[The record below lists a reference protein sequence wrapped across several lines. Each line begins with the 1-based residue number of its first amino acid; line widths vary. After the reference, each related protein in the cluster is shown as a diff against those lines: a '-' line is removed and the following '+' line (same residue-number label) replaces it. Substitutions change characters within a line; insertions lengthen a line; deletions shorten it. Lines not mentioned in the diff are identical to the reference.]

1 MLVSFENVSFAYR
14 DVPILQDGCFSLHE
28 NESVGFIGGNGEGK
42 TTLLRLLLNELVPD
56 EGSIFRKNNL
66 KIGYLPQ
73 NGGLESEGTVF
84 SAMSEVFEEDRRL
97 IARLERVQTD
107 FSHAA
112 EKERVALSSELE
124 SLQKRIDARDSYHVD
139 VRIRT
144 VLNGMG
150 FEEMYDQVVSTMSG
164 GEKTRLK
171 LCRLLLE
178 GPELLILDEPTNHLD
193 IKTLF
198 WLEDYLS
205 SYRGAML
212 LVSHDRYFLDRLTSR
227 TLELER
233 GKVLSFKGNYSKY
246 KVLKEELLKQQ
257 WREYEKQQEEI
268 AKLQDYIDRNLVRA
282 TTAKSALSRVNQLE
296 RMEKLERPAPPPKP
310 PRFIFEYDTQP
321 YERVIE
327 AHGFDLT
334 VDGKLLIKN
343 ADLTLLRGEKC
354 ALTGENGTGK
364 TTLLK
369 YLLHENETV
378 RHGKFVRIGYYDQEN
393 ADLDPEERVLD
404 AFWGKNSL
412 MTQTDARKLL
422 AQAGIEAEDVN
433 KKVKELS
440 GGLRAK
446 LELALLES
454 RRGNVLF
461 LDEPTNHLDLPARE
475 ALEEALKRFDGTI
488 LFVSHDRRFIE
499 AIANKIALIENN
511 ELTLFAGGYQ
521 EFLNG
526 HNVEKKSAPPKEK
539 AEQKEKAPV
548 QGYRSKEERAREAKR
563 KQRTKEIEQRLE
575 ALESEEAALNE
586 ELAARAADYT
596 AVKEITAKL
605 EALRSES
612 DALYVEY
619 ETLI

>member
-1 MLVSFENVSFAYR
+1 MLISFENVSFAYR
-14 DVPILQDGCFSLHE
+14 DVPILQDVTFSLHE

-42 TTLLRLLLNELVPD
+42 TTLLRLLLNELTPD
-56 EGSIFRKNNL
+56 EGNVFRKNNL

-97 IARLERVQTD
+97 ISRLEQAQAA
-107 FSHAA
+107 FSRAD
-112 EKERVALSSELE
+112 EKERISLASELE
-124 SLQKRIDARDSYHVD
+124 SLQRRIDARDSYHVE
-139 VRIRT
+139 VRIST

-178 GPELLILDEPTNHLD
+178 EPELLILDEPTNHLD

-198 WLEDYLS
+198 WLEDYLT
-205 SYRGAML
+205 SYHGAML
-212 LVSHDRYFLDRLTSR
+212 IVSHDRYFLDRLTSR

-296 RMEKLERPAPPPKP
+296 RMEKLEKPVPPPKP
-310 PRFIFEYDTQP
+310 PRFVFEYDTQP
-321 YERVIE
+321 YERVVE
-327 AHGFDLT
+327 AHHFDLSI
-334 VDGKLLIKN
+334 DGKLLIKD
-343 ADLTLLRGEKC
+343 ADFTLLRGEKC

-369 YLLHENETV
+369 YLLQESDKVLHA
-378 RHGKFVRIGYYDQEN
+378 KFVRIGYYDQEN
-393 ADLDPEERVLD
+393 ADLDPEDRVLD

-499 AIANKIALIENN
+499 AIANKIALIEDNA
-511 ELTLFAGGYQ
+511 LTLFSGSYR
-521 EFLNG
+521 EFLDG
-526 HNVEKKSAPPKEK
+526 RSAEKKSATLKEK
-539 AEQKEKAPV
+539 AEKEKVPV
-548 QGYRSKEERAREAKR
+548 QGYRSKEDRARDAKR
-563 KQRTKEIEQRLE
+563 KQRTKEIEERLE
-575 ALESEEAALNE
+575 ALEAEEAALNE

-596 AVKEITAKL
+596 AVKEITEKL
-605 EALRSES
+605 ETLRSES
-612 DALYVEY
+612 DALYEEY

>member
-1 MLVSFENVSFAYR
+1 MLISFENVSFAYR
-14 DVPILQDGCFSLHE
+14 DVPILQDVSFSLHE

-42 TTLLRLLLNELVPD
+42 TTLLKLLLGELTPD
-56 EGSIFRKNNL
+56 EGNIFRKNNL

-97 IARLERVQTD
+97 IFRLEQAQAA
-107 FSHAA
+107 FSRAD
-112 EKERVALSSELE
+112 EKERISLASELE
-124 SLQKRIDARDSYHVD
+124 SLQRRIDARDSYHVD

-178 GPELLILDEPTNHLD
+178 EPELLILDEPTNHLD

-198 WLEDYLS
+198 WLEDYLT

-212 LVSHDRYFLDRLTSR
+212 IVSHDRYFLDRLTSR
-227 TLELER
+227 TLELAR

-296 RMEKLERPAPPPKP
+296 RMEKLEKPVPPPKP
-310 PRFIFEYDTQP
+310 PRFVFEYDTQP
-321 YERVIE
+321 YERVVE
-327 AHGFDLT
+327 AHHFDLCI
-334 VDGKLLIKN
+334 DGKQLIKD
-343 ADLTLLRGEKC
+343 ADFTLLRGEKC

-369 YLLHENETV
+369 YLLQESDKVQHA
-378 RHGKFVRIGYYDQEN
+378 KFVRIGYYDQEN
-393 ADLDPEERVLD
+393 ADLDPEDRVLD

-499 AIANKIALIENN
+499 AIANKVALIEDNA
-511 ELTLFAGGYQ
+511 LTLFSGSYR
-521 EFLNG
+521 EFLDG
-526 HNVEKKSAPPKEK
+526 RSAEKKPALLKEKVEKEK
-539 AEQKEKAPV
+539 TPV
-548 QGYRSKEERAREAKR
+548 QGYRSKEDRARDAKR
-563 KQRTKEIEQRLE
+563 KQRTKEIEERLE
-575 ALESEEAALNE
+575 ALEAEEAALNE

-596 AVKEITAKL
+596 AVKEITEKL
-605 EALRSES
+605 ETLRSES
-612 DALYVEY
+612 DALYEEY

>member
-1 MLVSFENVSFAYR
+1 ML
-14 DVPILQDGCFSLHE
+14 I
-28 NESVGFIGGNGEGK
+28 
-42 TTLLRLLLNELVPD
+42 
-56 EGSIFRKNNL
+56 
-66 KIGYLPQ
+66 
-73 NGGLESEGTVF
+73 
-84 SAMSEVFEEDRRL
+84 
-97 IARLERVQTD
+97 
-107 FSHAA
+107 
-112 EKERVALSSELE
+112 
-124 SLQKRIDARDSYHVD
+124 
-139 VRIRT
+139 
-144 VLNGMG
+144 
-150 FEEMYDQVVSTMSG
+150 
-164 GEKTRLK
+164 
-171 LCRLLLE
+171 
-178 GPELLILDEPTNHLD
+178 
-193 IKTLF
+193 
-198 WLEDYLS
+198 
-205 SYRGAML
+205 
-212 LVSHDRYFLDRLTSR
+212 VSHDRYFLDRLTSR

-296 RMEKLERPAPPPKP
+296 RMEKLEKPVPPPKP
-310 PRFIFEYDTQP
+310 PRFVFEYDTQP
-321 YERVIE
+321 YERVVE
-327 AHGFDLT
+327 AHHFDLCI
-334 VDGKLLIKN
+334 DGKRLIKD
-343 ADLTLLRGEKC
+343 ADFTLLRGEKC

-369 YLLHENETV
+369 YLLHESDKV
-378 RHGKFVRIGYYDQEN
+378 QHAKFVRIGYYDQEN
-393 ADLDPEERVLD
+393 ADLDPEDRVLD

-499 AIANKIALIENN
+499 AIANKIALIEDNA
-511 ELTLFAGGYQ
+511 LTLYSGSYR
-521 EFLNG
+521 EFLDG
-526 HNVEKKSAPPKEK
+526 RSAEKKPALLKEKVEKEK
-539 AEQKEKAPV
+539 TPV
-548 QGYRSKEERAREAKR
+548 QGYRSKEDRARDAKR
-563 KQRTKEIEQRLE
+563 KQRTKEIEERLE
-575 ALESEEAALNE
+575 ALEAEEAALNE

-596 AVKEITAKL
+596 AVKEITEKL
-605 EALRSES
+605 ETLHSES
-612 DALYVEY
+612 DALYEEY

>member
-1 MLVSFENVSFAYR
+1 MLISFENVSFAYR
-14 DVPILQDGCFSLHE
+14 DVPILQDVSFALHE

-42 TTLLRLLLNELVPD
+42 TTLLKLLLGELTPD
-56 EGSIFRKNNL
+56 EGNVFRKNNL
-66 KIGYLPQ
+66 RIGYLPQ

-84 SAMSEVFEEDRRL
+84 SAMSEVFDEDRRL
-97 IARLERVQTD
+97 ISRLEQAQAA
-107 FSHAA
+107 FSSLA
-112 EKERVALSSELE
+112 SELE
-124 SLQKRIDARDSYHVD
+124 SLQRRIDARDSYHVE

-178 GPELLILDEPTNHLD
+178 EPELLILDEPTNHLD

-198 WLEDYLS
+198 WLEDYLT

-212 LVSHDRYFLDRLTSR
+212 IVSHDRYFLDRLTAR

-296 RMEKLERPAPPPKP
+296 RMEKLEKPVPPPKP
-310 PRFIFEYDTQP
+310 PRFVFEYDTQP
-321 YERVIE
+321 YERVVE
-327 AHGFDLT
+327 ARHFDLRI
-334 VDGKLLIKN
+334 DGKLLIKD
-343 ADLTLLRGEKC
+343 ADFTLLRGEKC

-369 YLLHENETV
+369 YLLLEGDKVQHA
-378 RHGKFVRIGYYDQEN
+378 KFVRIGYYDQEN
-393 ADLDPEERVLD
+393 ADLDPEDRVLD

-422 AQAGIEAEDVN
+422 AQAGIEAEDVY

-475 ALEEALKRFDGTI
+475 ALEEALKRFEGTI

-499 AIANKIALIENN
+499 AIANKIALIEDNA
-511 ELTLFAGGYQ
+511 LTLFSGSYR
-521 EFLNG
+521 EFLDG
-526 HNVEKKSAPPKEK
+526 RSTEKKPALLKEKVEKEK
-539 AEQKEKAPV
+539 TPA
-548 QGYRSKEERAREAKR
+548 QGYRSKEDRARDAKR
-563 KQRTKEIEQRLE
+563 KQRTKEIEERLE
-575 ALESEEAALNE
+575 ALETEETALNE

-596 AVKEITAKL
+596 AVKEITEKL

-612 DALYVEY
+612 DALYEEY

>member
-1 MLVSFENVSFAYR
+1 MLISFENVSFAYR
-14 DVPILQDGCFSLHE
+14 DVPILQDVTFSLHE

-42 TTLLRLLLNELVPD
+42 TTLLRLLLNELTPD
-56 EGSIFRKNNL
+56 EGNIFRKNNL

-97 IARLERVQTD
+97 ISRLEQAQAA
-107 FSHAA
+107 FSRAD
-112 EKERVALSSELE
+112 EKERISLASELE
-124 SLQKRIDARDSYHVD
+124 SLQRRIDARDSYHVE

-178 GPELLILDEPTNHLD
+178 EPELLILDEPTNHLD

-198 WLEDYLS
+198 WLEDYLT

-212 LVSHDRYFLDRLTSR
+212 IVSHDRYFLDRLTAR

-296 RMEKLERPAPPPKP
+296 RMEKLEKPVPPPKP
-310 PRFIFEYDTQP
+310 PRFVFEYDTQP
-321 YERVIE
+321 YERVVE
-327 AHGFDLT
+327 AHHFDLCI
-334 VDGKLLIKN
+334 DGKRLIKD
-343 ADLTLLRGEKC
+343 ADFTLLRGEKC

-369 YLLHENETV
+369 HLLHESDKV
-378 RHGKFVRIGYYDQEN
+378 QHAKFVRIGYYDQEN
-393 ADLDPEERVLD
+393 ADLDPEDRVLD

-499 AIANKIALIENN
+499 AIANKIALIEDNA
-511 ELTLFAGGYQ
+511 LTLYSGSYR
-521 EFLNG
+521 EFLDG
-526 HNVEKKSAPPKEK
+526 RSAEKKPAPLKEK
-539 AEQKEKAPV
+539 AVKEKVPV
-548 QGYRSKEERAREAKR
+548 QGYRSKEDRARDAKR
-563 KQRTKEIEQRLE
+563 KQRTKEIEERLE
-575 ALESEEAALNE
+575 ALEAEEAALNE

-596 AVKEITAKL
+596 AVKEITEKL
-605 EALRSES
+605 EVLRSES
-612 DALYVEY
+612 DALYEEY

>member
-1 MLVSFENVSFAYR
+1 MLISFENVCFAYR
-14 DVPILQDGCFSLHE
+14 DVPILQDVTFSLHE

-42 TTLLRLLLNELVPD
+42 TTLLRLLLNELTPD
-56 EGSIFRKNNL
+56 EGNIFRKNNL

-97 IARLERVQTD
+97 ISRLEQAQAA
-107 FSHAA
+107 FSRAD
-112 EKERVALSSELE
+112 EKERISLASELE
-124 SLQKRIDARDSYHVD
+124 SLQRRIDARDSYHVE

-178 GPELLILDEPTNHLD
+178 EPELLILDEPTNHLD

-198 WLEDYLS
+198 WLEDYLT
-205 SYRGAML
+205 SYHGAML
-212 LVSHDRYFLDRLTSR
+212 IVSHDRYFLDRLTSR

-296 RMEKLERPAPPPKP
+296 RMEKLEKPVPPPKP
-310 PRFIFEYDTQP
+310 PRFVFEYDTQP
-321 YERVIE
+321 YERVVE
-327 AHGFDLT
+327 AHHFDLCI
-334 VDGKLLIKN
+334 DGKQLIKD
-343 ADLTLLRGEKC
+343 ADFTLLRGEKC

-369 YLLHENETV
+369 YLLQESDKVQHA
-378 RHGKFVRIGYYDQEN
+378 KFVRIGYYDQEN
-393 ADLDPEERVLD
+393 ADLDPEDRVLD

-499 AIANKIALIENN
+499 AIANKIALIEDNA
-511 ELTLFAGGYQ
+511 LTLFSGSYR
-521 EFLNG
+521 EFLDG
-526 HNVEKKSAPPKEK
+526 RSAEKKSATLKEK
-539 AEQKEKAPV
+539 AEKEKVPV
-548 QGYRSKEERAREAKR
+548 QGYRSKEDRARDAKR
-563 KQRTKEIEQRLE
+563 KQRTKEIEERLE
-575 ALESEEAALNE
+575 ALEAEEAALNE

-596 AVKEITAKL
+596 AVKEITEKL
-605 EALRSES
+605 ETLRSES
-612 DALYVEY
+612 DALYEEY

>member
-1 MLVSFENVSFAYR
+1 MLISFENVSFAYR
-14 DVPILQDGCFSLHE
+14 DVPILQDVSFALHE

-42 TTLLRLLLNELVPD
+42 TTLLRLLLGELTPD
-56 EGSIFRKNNL
+56 EGNIFRKNNL

-97 IARLERVQTD
+97 ISRLEQAQAA
-107 FSHAA
+107 FSCAD
-112 EKERVALSSELE
+112 EKERISLASELE
-124 SLQKRIDARDSYHVD
+124 SLQRRIDARDSYHVE

-178 GPELLILDEPTNHLD
+178 EPELLILDEPTNHLD

-198 WLEDYLS
+198 WLEDYLT

-212 LVSHDRYFLDRLTSR
+212 IVSHDRYFLDRLTAR

-296 RMEKLERPAPPPKP
+296 RMEKLEKPVPPPKP
-310 PRFIFEYDTQP
+310 PRFVFEYDTQP
-321 YERVIE
+321 YERVVE
-327 AHGFDLT
+327 ARHFDLRI
-334 VDGKLLIKN
+334 DGKLLIQD
-343 ADLTLLRGEKC
+343 ADFTLLRGEKC

-369 YLLHENETV
+369 YLLREGNSVQHA
-378 RHGKFVRIGYYDQEN
+378 KFVRIGYYDQEN
-393 ADLDPEERVLD
+393 ADLDPEDRVLD

-433 KKVKELS
+433 KKVRELS

-499 AIANKIALIENN
+499 AIANKIALIEDNA
-511 ELTLFAGGYQ
+511 LTLFSGSYR
-521 EFLNG
+521 EFLDG
-526 HNVEKKSAPPKEK
+526 RSTEKKPASLKEK
-539 AEQKEKAPV
+539 TEKEKPLV
-548 QGYRSKEERAREAKR
+548 QGYRSKEDRARDAKR
-563 KQRTKEIEQRLE
+563 KQRTKEIEERLE
-575 ALESEEAALNE
+575 ALEAEEASLNE

-596 AVKEITAKL
+596 AVKEITGKL

-612 DALYVEY
+612 DALYEEY

>member
-1 MLVSFENVSFAYR
+1 MLISFENVCFAYR
-14 DVPILQDGCFSLHE
+14 DVPILQDVTFSLHE

-42 TTLLRLLLNELVPD
+42 TTLLRLLLNELTPD
-56 EGSIFRKNNL
+56 EGNIFRKNNL

-97 IARLERVQTD
+97 ISRLEQAQAA
-107 FSHAA
+107 FSRAD
-112 EKERVALSSELE
+112 EKERISLASELE
-124 SLQKRIDARDSYHVD
+124 SLQRRIDARDSYHVD

-178 GPELLILDEPTNHLD
+178 EPELLILDEPTNHLD

-198 WLEDYLS
+198 WLEDYLT

-212 LVSHDRYFLDRLTSR
+212 IVSHDRYFLDRLTAR

-296 RMEKLERPAPPPKP
+296 RMEKLEKPVPPPKP
-310 PRFIFEYDTQP
+310 PRFVFEYDTQP
-321 YERVIE
+321 YERVVE
-327 AHGFDLT
+327 AHHFDLCI
-334 VDGKLLIKN
+334 DGKRLIKD
-343 ADLTLLRGEKC
+343 ADFTLLRGEKC

-369 YLLHENETV
+369 YLLHESDKV
-378 RHGKFVRIGYYDQEN
+378 QHAKFVRIGYYDQEN
-393 ADLDPEERVLD
+393 ADLDPEDRVLD

-422 AQAGIEAEDVN
+422 AQADIEAEDVN

-475 ALEEALKRFDGTI
+475 ALEEALKRFDGTV

-499 AIANKIALIENN
+499 AIANKIALIEDNA
-511 ELTLFAGGYQ
+511 LTLYSGSYR
-521 EFLNG
+521 EFLDG
-526 HNVEKKSAPPKEK
+526 RSAEKKPALLKEKVEKEK
-539 AEQKEKAPV
+539 TPV
-548 QGYRSKEERAREAKR
+548 QGYRSKEDRARDAKR
-563 KQRTKEIEQRLE
+563 KQRTKEIEERLE
-575 ALESEEAALNE
+575 ALEAEEAALNE

-596 AVKEITAKL
+596 AVKEITERL

-612 DALYVEY
+612 DALYEEY

>member
-1 MLVSFENVSFAYR
+1 MLISFENVSFAYR
-14 DVPILQDGCFSLHE
+14 DVPILQDVTFSLHE

-42 TTLLRLLLNELVPD
+42 TTLLRLLLNELTPD
-56 EGSIFRKNNL
+56 EGNIFRKNNL

-97 IARLERVQTD
+97 ISRLEQAQAA
-107 FSHAA
+107 FSRAD
-112 EKERVALSSELE
+112 EKERISLASELE
-124 SLQKRIDARDSYHVD
+124 SLQRRIDARDSYHVE

-178 GPELLILDEPTNHLD
+178 EPELLILDEPTNHLD

-198 WLEDYLS
+198 WLEDYLT

-212 LVSHDRYFLDRLTSR
+212 IVSHDRYFLDRLTAR

-296 RMEKLERPAPPPKP
+296 RMEKLEKPVPPPKP
-310 PRFIFEYDTQP
+310 PRFVFEYDTQP
-321 YERVIE
+321 YERVVE
-327 AHGFDLT
+327 AHHFDLCI
-334 VDGKLLIKN
+334 DGKRLIKD
-343 ADLTLLRGEKC
+343 ADFTLLRGEKC

-369 YLLHENETV
+369 YLLHEGDKV
-378 RHGKFVRIGYYDQEN
+378 QHAKFVRIGYYDQEN
-393 ADLDPEERVLD
+393 ADLDPEDRVLD

-475 ALEEALKRFDGTI
+475 ALEEALKRFDGTV

-499 AIANKIALIENN
+499 AIANKIALIEDNA
-511 ELTLFAGGYQ
+511 LTLYSGSYR
-521 EFLNG
+521 EFLDG
-526 HNVEKKSAPPKEK
+526 RSAEKKPALLKEKVEKEK
-539 AEQKEKAPV
+539 TPV
-548 QGYRSKEERAREAKR
+548 QGYRSKEDRARDAKR
-563 KQRTKEIEQRLE
+563 KQRTKEIEERLE
-575 ALESEEAALNE
+575 ALEAEEAALNE

-596 AVKEITAKL
+596 AVKEITEKL
-605 EALRSES
+605 ETLRSES
-612 DALYVEY
+612 DALYEEY

>member
-1 MLVSFENVSFAYR
+1 MLISFENVCFAYR
-14 DVPILQDGCFSLHE
+14 DVPILQDVSFSLHE

-42 TTLLRLLLNELVPD
+42 TTLLRLLLNELTPD
-56 EGSIFRKNNL
+56 EGNIFRKNNL

-97 IARLERVQTD
+97 ISRLEQAQAA
-107 FSHAA
+107 FSRAD
-112 EKERVALSSELE
+112 EKERISLASELE
-124 SLQKRIDARDSYHVD
+124 SLQRRIDARDSYHVE

-178 GPELLILDEPTNHLD
+178 EPELLILDEPTNHLD

-198 WLEDYLS
+198 WLEDYLT

-212 LVSHDRYFLDRLTSR
+212 IVSHDRYFLDRLTAR

-296 RMEKLERPAPPPKP
+296 RMEKLEKPVPPPKP
-310 PRFIFEYDTQP
+310 PRFVFEYDTQP
-321 YERVIE
+321 YERVVE
-327 AHGFDLT
+327 AHHFDLCI
-334 VDGKLLIKN
+334 DGKRLIKD
-343 ADLTLLRGEKC
+343 ADFTLLRGEKC

-369 YLLHENETV
+369 YLLHESDKV
-378 RHGKFVRIGYYDQEN
+378 QHAKFVRIGYYDQEN
-393 ADLDPEERVLD
+393 ADLDPEDRVLD

-475 ALEEALKRFDGTI
+475 ALEEALKRFDGTV

-499 AIANKIALIENN
+499 AIANKIALIEDNA
-511 ELTLFAGGYQ
+511 LTLYSGSYR
-521 EFLNG
+521 EFLDG
-526 HNVEKKSAPPKEK
+526 RSAEKKPALLKEKVEKEK
-539 AEQKEKAPV
+539 TPV
-548 QGYRSKEERAREAKR
+548 QGYRSKEDRARDAKR
-563 KQRTKEIEQRLE
+563 KQRTKEIEERLE
-575 ALESEEAALNE
+575 ALEAEEAALNE

-596 AVKEITAKL
+596 AVKEITERL

-612 DALYVEY
+612 DALYEEY

>member
-1 MLVSFENVSFAYR
+1 MLISFENVSFAYR
-14 DVPILQDGCFSLHE
+14 DVPILQDVSFSLHE

-42 TTLLRLLLNELVPD
+42 TTLLRLLLNELTPD
-56 EGSIFRKNNL
+56 EGNIFRKNNL

-97 IARLERVQTD
+97 ISRLEQAQAA
-107 FSHAA
+107 FSRAD
-112 EKERVALSSELE
+112 EKERISLASELE
-124 SLQKRIDARDSYHVD
+124 SLQRRIDARDSYHVE

-178 GPELLILDEPTNHLD
+178 EPELLILDEPTNHLD

-198 WLEDYLS
+198 WLEDYLT

-212 LVSHDRYFLDRLTSR
+212 IVSHDRYFLDRLTSR

-296 RMEKLERPAPPPKP
+296 RMEKLEKPVPPPKP
-310 PRFIFEYDTQP
+310 PRFVFEYDTQP
-321 YERVIE
+321 YERVVE
-327 AHGFDLT
+327 AHHFDLCI
-334 VDGKLLIKN
+334 DGKQLIKD
-343 ADLTLLRGEKC
+343 ADFTLLRGEKC

-369 YLLHENETV
+369 YLLQESDKVQHA
-378 RHGKFVRIGYYDQEN
+378 KFVRIGYYDQEN
-393 ADLDPEERVLD
+393 ADLDPEDRVLD

-475 ALEEALKRFDGTI
+475 ALEEALKRFDGTV

-499 AIANKIALIENN
+499 AIANKIALIEDNA
-511 ELTLFAGGYQ
+511 LTLYSGSYR
-521 EFLNG
+521 EFLDG
-526 HNVEKKSAPPKEK
+526 RSAEKKPALLKEKVEKEK
-539 AEQKEKAPV
+539 TLV
-548 QGYRSKEERAREAKR
+548 QGYRSKEDRARDAKR
-563 KQRTKEIEQRLE
+563 KQRTKEIEERLE
-575 ALESEEAALNE
+575 ALEAEEAALNE

-596 AVKEITAKL
+596 AVKEITEKL
-605 EALRSES
+605 ETLRSES
-612 DALYVEY
+612 DALYEEY

>member
-1 MLVSFENVSFAYR
+1 MLISFENVSFAYR
-14 DVPILQDGCFSLHE
+14 DVPILQDVSFALHE

-42 TTLLRLLLNELVPD
+42 TTLLRLLLGELTPD
-56 EGSIFRKNNL
+56 EGNIFRKNNL

-97 IARLERVQTD
+97 ISRLEQAQAA
-107 FSHAA
+107 FSRAD
-112 EKERVALSSELE
+112 EKERISLASELE
-124 SLQKRIDARDSYHVD
+124 SLQRRIDARDSYHVE

-150 FEEMYDQVVSTMSG
+150 FEEMYDQIVSTMSG

-178 GPELLILDEPTNHLD
+178 EPELLILDEPTNHLD

-198 WLEDYLS
+198 WLEDYLT

-212 LVSHDRYFLDRLTSR
+212 IVSHDRYFLDRLTAR

-296 RMEKLERPAPPPKP
+296 RMEKLEKPVPPPRP
-310 PRFIFEYDTQP
+310 PRFVFEYDTQP
-321 YERVIE
+321 YERVVE
-327 AHGFDLT
+327 ARHFDLRI
-334 VDGKLLIKN
+334 DGKLLIKD
-343 ADLTLLRGEKC
+343 ADFTLLRGEKC

-369 YLLHENETV
+369 YLLRESDSVQHA
-378 RHGKFVRIGYYDQEN
+378 KFVRIGYYDQEN
-393 ADLDPEERVLD
+393 ADLDPEDRVLD

-422 AQAGIEAEDVN
+422 AQAGIEAEDVG
-433 KKVKELS
+433 KKVRELS

-499 AIANKIALIENN
+499 AIANKIALIEDNT
-511 ELTLFAGGYQ
+511 LTLFSGSYR
-521 EFLNG
+521 EFLDG
-526 HNVEKKSAPPKEK
+526 RGAEKKPAPLKEK
-539 AEQKEKAPV
+539 AEKEKAPV
-548 QGYRSKEERAREAKR
+548 QGYRSKEDRARDAKR
-563 KQRTKEIEQRLE
+563 KQRTKEIEERLE
-575 ALESEEAALNE
+575 ALEAEEAALNE

-596 AVKEITAKL
+596 AVKEITGKL

-612 DALYVEY
+612 DALYEEY

>member
-1 MLVSFENVSFAYR
+1 MLISFENVCFAYR
-14 DVPILQDGCFSLHE
+14 DVPILQDVSFSLHE

-42 TTLLRLLLNELVPD
+42 TTLLRLLLNELTPD
-56 EGSIFRKNNL
+56 EGNIFRKNNL

-97 IARLERVQTD
+97 ISRLEQAQAA
-107 FSHAA
+107 FSRAD
-112 EKERVALSSELE
+112 EKERISLASELE
-124 SLQKRIDARDSYHVD
+124 SLQRRIDARDSYHVE

-178 GPELLILDEPTNHLD
+178 EPELLILDEPTNHLD

-198 WLEDYLS
+198 WLEDYLT

-212 LVSHDRYFLDRLTSR
+212 IVSHDRYFLDRLTSR

-296 RMEKLERPAPPPKP
+296 RMEKLEKPVPPPKP
-310 PRFIFEYDTQP
+310 PRFVFEYDTQP
-321 YERVIE
+321 YERVVE
-327 AHGFDLT
+327 AHHFDLRI
-334 VDGKLLIKN
+334 DGKLLIKD
-343 ADLTLLRGEKC
+343 ADFTLLRGEKC

-369 YLLHENETV
+369 YLLREGDGVQHA
-378 RHGKFVRIGYYDQEN
+378 KFVRIGYYDQEN
-393 ADLDPEERVLD
+393 ADLDPEDRVLD

-499 AIANKIALIENN
+499 AIANKIALIEDNA
-511 ELTLFAGGYQ
+511 LTLYSGSYR
-521 EFLNG
+521 EFLDG
-526 HNVEKKSAPPKEK
+526 RSAEKKSALLKEK
-539 AEQKEKAPV
+539 VEKEKTPV
-548 QGYRSKEERAREAKR
+548 QGYRSKEDRARDAKR
-563 KQRTKEIEQRLE
+563 KQRTKEIEERLE
-575 ALESEEAALNE
+575 VLEAEEASLNE

-596 AVKEITAKL
+596 AVKEITEKL
-605 EALRSES
+605 ETLRSES
-612 DALYVEY
+612 DALYEEY

>member
-1 MLVSFENVSFAYR
+1 MLISFENVCFAYR
-14 DVPILQDGCFSLHE
+14 DVPILQDVSFSLHE

-42 TTLLRLLLNELVPD
+42 TTLLRLLLNELTPD
-56 EGSIFRKNNL
+56 EGNIFRKNNL

-97 IARLERVQTD
+97 ISRLEQAQAA
-107 FSHAA
+107 FSRAD
-112 EKERVALSSELE
+112 EKERVSLASELE
-124 SLQKRIDARDSYHVD
+124 SLQRRIDARDSYHVE

-150 FEEMYDQVVSTMSG
+150 FEEIYDQVVSTMSG

-178 GPELLILDEPTNHLD
+178 EPELLILDEPTNHLD

-198 WLEDYLS
+198 WLEDYLT

-212 LVSHDRYFLDRLTSR
+212 IVSHDRYFLDRLTSR

-296 RMEKLERPAPPPKP
+296 RMEKLEKPVPPPKP
-310 PRFIFEYDTQP
+310 PRFVFEYDTQP
-321 YERVIE
+321 YERVVE
-327 AHGFDLT
+327 AHHFDLSI
-334 VDGKLLIKN
+334 DGKLLIKD
-343 ADLTLLRGEKC
+343 ADFTLLRGEKC

-369 YLLHENETV
+369 YLLHESDKV
-378 RHGKFVRIGYYDQEN
+378 QHAKFVRIGYYDQEN
-393 ADLDPEERVLD
+393 ADLDPEDRVLD

-499 AIANKIALIENN
+499 AIANKIALIEDNA
-511 ELTLFAGGYQ
+511 LTLYSGSYR
-521 EFLNG
+521 EFLDG
-526 HNVEKKSAPPKEK
+526 RSAEKKPALLKEKVEKEK
-539 AEQKEKAPV
+539 TPV
-548 QGYRSKEERAREAKR
+548 QGYRSKEDRARDAKR
-563 KQRTKEIEQRLE
+563 KQRTKEIEERLE
-575 ALESEEAALNE
+575 ALEAEEAALNE

-596 AVKEITAKL
+596 AVKEITEKL
-605 EALRSES
+605 ETLRSES
-612 DALYVEY
+612 DALYEEY

>member
-1 MLVSFENVSFAYR
+1 MLISFENVSFAYR
-14 DVPILQDGCFSLHE
+14 DVPILQEVSFALHE

-42 TTLLRLLLNELVPD
+42 TTLLRLLLGELTPD
-56 EGSIFRKNNL
+56 EGNVFRKNNL
-66 KIGYLPQ
+66 RIGYLPQ

-84 SAMSEVFEEDRRL
+84 SAMSEVFDEDRRL
-97 IARLERVQTD
+97 ISRLEQAQAA
-107 FSHAA
+107 FSRAD
-112 EKERVALSSELE
+112 EKERISLASELE
-124 SLQKRIDARDSYHVD
+124 SLQRRIDARDSYHVE

-178 GPELLILDEPTNHLD
+178 EPELLILDEPTNHLD

-198 WLEDYLS
+198 WLEDYLT

-212 LVSHDRYFLDRLTSR
+212 IVSHDRYFLDRLTAR

-296 RMEKLERPAPPPKP
+296 RMEKLEKPVPPPKP
-310 PRFIFEYDTQP
+310 PRFVFEYDTQP
-321 YERVIE
+321 YERVVE
-327 AHGFDLT
+327 AHHFDLCI
-334 VDGKLLIKN
+334 DGKLLIKD
-343 ADLTLLRGEKC
+343 ADFTLLRGEKC

-369 YLLHENETV
+369 YLLLESDKVQHA
-378 RHGKFVRIGYYDQEN
+378 KFVRIGYYDQEN
-393 ADLDPEERVLD
+393 ADLDPEDRVLD

-422 AQAGIEAEDVN
+422 AQAGIEAEDVG

-475 ALEEALKRFDGTI
+475 ALEEALKRFEGTI

-499 AIANKIALIENN
+499 AIANKIALIEDNA
-511 ELTLFAGGYQ
+511 LTLFSGSYR
-521 EFLNG
+521 EFLDG
-526 HNVEKKSAPPKEK
+526 RSTEKKPALLKEKVEKEK
-539 AEQKEKAPV
+539 TPA
-548 QGYRSKEERAREAKR
+548 QGYRSKEDRARDAKR
-563 KQRTKEIEQRLE
+563 KQRTKEIEERLE
-575 ALESEEAALNE
+575 ALEAEETALNK

-596 AVKEITAKL
+596 AVKEITEKL

-612 DALYVEY
+612 DALYEEY

>member
-1 MLVSFENVSFAYR
+1 MLISFENVSFAYR
-14 DVPILQDGCFSLHE
+14 DVPILQDVSFSLHE

-42 TTLLRLLLNELVPD
+42 TTLLRLLLNELTPD
-56 EGSIFRKNNL
+56 EGNIFRKNNL

-97 IARLERVQTD
+97 ISRLEQAQAA
-107 FSHAA
+107 FSRAD
-112 EKERVALSSELE
+112 EKERISLASELE
-124 SLQKRIDARDSYHVD
+124 SLQRRIDARDSYHVE

-178 GPELLILDEPTNHLD
+178 EPELLILDEPTNHLD

-198 WLEDYLS
+198 WLEDYLT

-212 LVSHDRYFLDRLTSR
+212 IVSHDRYFLDRLTAR

-296 RMEKLERPAPPPKP
+296 RMEKLEKPVPPPKP
-310 PRFIFEYDTQP
+310 PRFVFEYDTQP
-321 YERVIE
+321 YERVVE
-327 AHGFDLT
+327 VHHFDLCI
-334 VDGKLLIKN
+334 DGKRLIKD
-343 ADLTLLRGEKC
+343 ADFTLLRGEKC

-369 YLLHENETV
+369 YLLHESDKV
-378 RHGKFVRIGYYDQEN
+378 QHAKFVRIGYYDQEN
-393 ADLDPEERVLD
+393 ADLDPEDRVLD

-422 AQAGIEAEDVN
+422 AQAGIEAEDVG

-499 AIANKIALIENN
+499 AIANKIALIEDNA
-511 ELTLFAGGYQ
+511 LTLYSGSYR
-521 EFLNG
+521 EFLDG
-526 HNVEKKSAPPKEK
+526 RSAEKKPAPLKEKVEKEK
-539 AEQKEKAPV
+539 TPV
-548 QGYRSKEERAREAKR
+548 QGYRSKENRARDAKR
-563 KQRTKEIEQRLE
+563 KQRTKEIEERLE
-575 ALESEEAALNE
+575 ALEAEEAALNE

-596 AVKEITAKL
+596 AVKEITEKL
-605 EALRSES
+605 EMLRSES
-612 DALYVEY
+612 DALYEEY

>member
-1 MLVSFENVSFAYR
+1 
-14 DVPILQDGCFSLHE
+14 
-28 NESVGFIGGNGEGK
+28 
-42 TTLLRLLLNELVPD
+42 
-56 EGSIFRKNNL
+56 
-66 KIGYLPQ
+66 
-73 NGGLESEGTVF
+73 
-84 SAMSEVFEEDRRL
+84 
-97 IARLERVQTD
+97 
-107 FSHAA
+107 
-112 EKERVALSSELE
+112 
-124 SLQKRIDARDSYHVD
+124 
-139 VRIRT
+139 
-144 VLNGMG
+144 
-150 FEEMYDQVVSTMSG
+150 
-164 GEKTRLK
+164 
-171 LCRLLLE
+171 
-178 GPELLILDEPTNHLD
+178 
-193 IKTLF
+193 
-198 WLEDYLS
+198 
-205 SYRGAML
+205 
-212 LVSHDRYFLDRLTSR
+212 
-227 TLELER
+227 
-233 GKVLSFKGNYSKY
+233 
-246 KVLKEELLKQQ
+246 
-257 WREYEKQQEEI
+257 
-268 AKLQDYIDRNLVRA
+268 
-282 TTAKSALSRVNQLE
+282 
-296 RMEKLERPAPPPKP
+296 
-310 PRFIFEYDTQP
+310 
-321 YERVIE
+321 
-327 AHGFDLT
+327 
-334 VDGKLLIKN
+334 
-343 ADLTLLRGEKC
+343 
-354 ALTGENGTGK
+354 
-364 TTLLK
+364 
-369 YLLHENETV
+369 
-378 RHGKFVRIGYYDQEN
+378 
-393 ADLDPEERVLD
+393 
-404 AFWGKNSL
+404 

>member
-1 MLVSFENVSFAYR
+1 MLISFENVCFAYR
-14 DVPILQDGCFSLHE
+14 DVPILQDVSFSLHE

-42 TTLLRLLLNELVPD
+42 TTLLRLLLNELTPD
-56 EGSIFRKNNL
+56 EGNIFRKNNL

-97 IARLERVQTD
+97 ISRLEQAQAA
-107 FSHAA
+107 FSRAD
-112 EKERVALSSELE
+112 EKERISLASELE
-124 SLQKRIDARDSYHVD
+124 SLQRRIDARDSYHVE

-178 GPELLILDEPTNHLD
+178 EPELLILDEPTNHLD

-198 WLEDYLS
+198 WLEDYLT

-212 LVSHDRYFLDRLTSR
+212 IVSHDRYFLDRLTAR

-296 RMEKLERPAPPPKP
+296 RMEKLEKPVPPPKP
-310 PRFIFEYDTQP
+310 PRFVFEYDTQP
-321 YERVIE
+321 YERVVE
-327 AHGFDLT
+327 AHHFDLCI
-334 VDGKLLIKN
+334 DGKRLIKD
-343 ADLTLLRGEKC
+343 ADFTLLRGEKC

-369 YLLHENETV
+369 YLLHESDKV
-378 RHGKFVRIGYYDQEN
+378 QHAKFVRIGYYDQEN
-393 ADLDPEERVLD
+393 ADLDPEDRVLD

-475 ALEEALKRFDGTI
+475 ALEEALKRFDGTV

-499 AIANKIALIENN
+499 AIANKIALIEDNA
-511 ELTLFAGGYQ
+511 LTLYSGSYR
-521 EFLNG
+521 EFLDG
-526 HNVEKKSAPPKEK
+526 RSAEKKPALLKEKVEKEK
-539 AEQKEKAPV
+539 TPV
-548 QGYRSKEERAREAKR
+548 QGYRSKEDRARDAKR
-563 KQRTKEIEQRLE
+563 KQRTKEIEERLE
-575 ALESEEAALNE
+575 ALEAEEAALNE

-596 AVKEITAKL
+596 AVKEITERL

-612 DALYVEY
+612 DALFEED

>member
-1 MLVSFENVSFAYR
+1 MLISFENVSFAYR
-14 DVPILQDGCFSLHE
+14 DVPILQDVSFALHE

-42 TTLLRLLLNELVPD
+42 TTLLRLLLGELTPD
-56 EGSIFRKNNL
+56 EGSVFRKNNL
-66 KIGYLPQ
+66 RIGYLPQ

-84 SAMSEVFEEDRRL
+84 SAMSEVFDEDRRL
-97 IARLERVQTD
+97 ISRLEQAQAA
-107 FSHAA
+107 FSRAD
-112 EKERVALSSELE
+112 EKERISLASELE
-124 SLQKRIDARDSYHVD
+124 SLQRRIDARDSYHVE

-178 GPELLILDEPTNHLD
+178 EPELLILDEPTNHLD

-198 WLEDYLS
+198 WLEDYLT

-212 LVSHDRYFLDRLTSR
+212 IVSHDRYFLDRLTAR

-296 RMEKLERPAPPPKP
+296 RMEKLEKPVPPPKP
-310 PRFIFEYDTQP
+310 PRFVFEYDTQP
-321 YERVIE
+321 YERVVE
-327 AHGFDLT
+327 ARHFDLRI
-334 VDGKLLIKN
+334 DGKLLIQD
-343 ADLTLLRGEKC
+343 ADFTLLRGEKC

-369 YLLHENETV
+369 YLLLESDKVQHA
-378 RHGKFVRIGYYDQEN
+378 KFVRIGYYDQEN
-393 ADLDPEERVLD
+393 ADLDPEDRVLD

-422 AQAGIEAEDVN
+422 AQAGIEAEDVG

-475 ALEEALKRFDGTI
+475 ALEEALKRFEGTI

-499 AIANKIALIENN
+499 AIANKIALIEDNA
-511 ELTLFAGGYQ
+511 LTLFSGSYR
-521 EFLNG
+521 EFLDG
-526 HNVEKKSAPPKEK
+526 RSTEKKPTLLKEKVEKEK
-539 AEQKEKAPV
+539 TPV
-548 QGYRSKEERAREAKR
+548 QGYRSKEDRARDAKR
-563 KQRTKEIEQRLE
+563 KQRTKEIEERLE
-575 ALESEEAALNE
+575 ALEAEEAALNE

-596 AVKEITAKL
+596 AVKEITEKL

-612 DALYVEY
+612 DALYEEY

>member
-1 MLVSFENVSFAYR
+1 MLISFENVCFAYR
-14 DVPILQDGCFSLHE
+14 DVPILQDVSFSLHE

-42 TTLLRLLLNELVPD
+42 TTLLRLLLNELTPD
-56 EGSIFRKNNL
+56 EGNIFRKNNL

-97 IARLERVQTD
+97 ISRLEQAQAA
-107 FSHAA
+107 FSRAD
-112 EKERVALSSELE
+112 EKERISLASELE
-124 SLQKRIDARDSYHVD
+124 SLQRRIDARDSYHVE

-178 GPELLILDEPTNHLD
+178 EPELLILDEPTNHLD

-198 WLEDYLS
+198 WLEDYLT

-212 LVSHDRYFLDRLTSR
+212 IVSHDRYFLDRLTSR

-296 RMEKLERPAPPPKP
+296 RMEKLEKPVPPPKP
-310 PRFIFEYDTQP
+310 PRFVFEYDTQP
-321 YERVIE
+321 YERVVE
-327 AHGFDLT
+327 VHHFDLCI
-334 VDGKLLIKN
+334 DGKLLIKD
-343 ADLTLLRGEKC
+343 ADFTLLRGEKC

-369 YLLHENETV
+369 YLLHESDKV
-378 RHGKFVRIGYYDQEN
+378 QHAKFVRIGYYDQEN
-393 ADLDPEERVLD
+393 ADLDPEDRVLD

-499 AIANKIALIENN
+499 AIANKIALIEDNA
-511 ELTLFAGGYQ
+511 LTLYSGSYR
-521 EFLNG
+521 EFLDG
-526 HNVEKKSAPPKEK
+526 RSAEKKPALLKEKVEKEK
-539 AEQKEKAPV
+539 TPV
-548 QGYRSKEERAREAKR
+548 QGYRSKEDRARDAKR
-563 KQRTKEIEQRLE
+563 KQRTKEIEERLE
-575 ALESEEAALNE
+575 ALEAEEVALNE

-596 AVKEITAKL
+596 AVKEITEKL
-605 EALRSES
+605 ETLRSES
-612 DALYVEY
+612 DALYEEY